1 MLFIYII
8 VSLVCFML
16 YVPVKLKK
24 LFVCRISSISFQMK
38 YHCQYVNN
46 ARWSY
51 VLFYVWIVFTPSR
64 QYFSLNK
71 QLSVVKFWSFFGGPC
86 KPIFHRNLL
95 KRSFACQGG
104 DIMIR
109 WYLINITEWPFRFY
123 FMDISSDTLHTNVQ
137 ARLCVSRSMYPIC
150 WYKKKW

>member
-1 MLFIYII
+1 
-8 VSLVCFML
+8 
-16 YVPVKLKK
+16 
-24 LFVCRISSISFQMK
+24 MK

-86 KPIFHRNLL
+86 KPIFHRN
-95 KRSFACQGG
+95 RSFACKGG
-104 DIMIR
+104 EIIIR

-123 FMDISSDTLHTNVQ
+123 FMDIFQVIHFIQMCKQGSASQGVCTQFVDIKRNDKLMCYVFS
-137 ARLCVSRSMYPIC
+137 CVCRVN
-150 WYKKKW
+150 